1 MNRKAE
7 DNPEAA
13 GAGLA
18 TKADLAQLELRIA
31 DRIQDSERIV
41 TDRIQ
46 NGERIVTDRVD
57 AKHRFMVGLVV
68 GLYGL
73 IVSVAA
79 AVVLAALRFIP
90 PV

>member
-7 DNPEAA
+7 DNPEAV

-18 TKADLAQLELRIA
+18 TKADLVQLELRIA

-41 TDRIQ
+41 TDR
-46 NGERIVTDRVD
+46 VD
-57 AKHRFMVGLVV
+57 AKHRFMIGLVV